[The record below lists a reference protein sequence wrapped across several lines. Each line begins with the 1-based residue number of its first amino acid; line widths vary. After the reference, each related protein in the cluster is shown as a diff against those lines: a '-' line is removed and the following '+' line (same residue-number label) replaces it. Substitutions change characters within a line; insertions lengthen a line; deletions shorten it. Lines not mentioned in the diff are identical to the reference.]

1 MRRPYSG
8 NMRTAEALSGS
19 SPLVETRR
27 EPVAVED
34 AFAMHYSA
42 VFRQVQRLMRDPDD
56 SYDLTL
62 TAWEKA
68 HRAWDRRP
76 SVALEIKPWLF
87 RIARNACVDELRR
100 RQLVRW
106 EPLEGT
112 QRGGRD
118 QQGDRAVAPAALLAS
133 DSHDP
138 EREAL
143 RSERAELARRARR
156 GLPIRYRTCLLLRE
170 AEGLSCEE
178 IGTRLQLSSG
188 AVRTTLCRARQ
199 RLRVEYVA
207 LGGEPAAA

>member
-1 MRRPYSG
+1 MS
-8 NMRTAEALSGS
+8 TAEAT
-19 SPLVETRR
+19 PLAAPTRHD
-27 EPVAVED
+27 PLAVED
-34 AFAMHYSA
+34 AFATHYPA

-68 HRAWDRRP
+68 QRAWDRRP
-76 SVALEIKPWLF
+76 LVALEIKPWLF

-112 QRGGRD
+112 RRGRNENGE
-118 QQGDRAVAPAALLAS
+118 GPAAPAALLSS
-133 DSHDP
+133 DNADP

-143 RSERAELARRARR
+143 RSERADLVRRALRR
-156 GLPIRYRTCLLLRE
+156 LPTRYRTCLLMRE

-178 IGTRLQLSSG
+178 IGSRLQLSSG

>member
-1 MRRPYSG
+1 MRS
-8 NMRTAEALSGS
+8 AEAVLDAES
-19 SPLVETRR
+19 RR
-27 EPVAVED
+27 DPVAVEE
-34 AFAMHYSA
+34 AFATHYSA

-56 SYDLTL
+56 TYDLTL
-62 TAWEKA
+62 AAWEKA
-68 HRAWDRRP
+68 QRAWDRRP
-76 SVALEIKPWLF
+76 PVALEIKPWLF

-112 QRGGRD
+112 RRPSGE
-118 QQGDRAVAPAALLAS
+118 APVAPAALLSS

-138 EREAL
+138 EREVL
-143 RSERAELARRARR
+143 RSERADLVRRALRR
-156 GLPIRYRTCLLLRE
+156 LPSRYRTCLLMRE

-178 IGTRLQLSSG
+178 IGHRLQLSSG

-199 RLRVEYVA
+199 RLRAEYVA

>member
-1 MRRPYSG
+1 MS
-8 NMRTAEALSGS
+8 TAEAA
-19 SPLVETRR
+19 PVVPTRR
-27 EPVAVED
+27 DPLLVED
-34 AFAMHYSA
+34 AFATHYAA

-62 TAWEKA
+62 AAWEKA
-68 HRAWDRRP
+68 HKAWDRRP
-76 SVALEIKPWLF
+76 PIALEIKPWLF

-112 QRGGRD
+112 RRD
-118 QQGDRAVAPAALLAS
+118 NAGERYVAPAALLAS
-133 DSHDP
+133 DTNDP

-143 RSERAELARRARR
+143 RGERAALIRTALRR
-156 GLPIRYRTCLLLRE
+156 LPVRYRTCLLLRE

-178 IGTRLQLSSG
+178 IGARLQLSSG

>member
-1 MRRPYSG
+1 
-8 NMRTAEALSGS
+8 MRTAEATSLATLHRA
-19 SPLVETRR
+19 PLL
-27 EPVAVED
+27 VED
-34 AFAMHYSA
+34 AFATHYSA

-68 HRAWDRRP
+68 HKAWDRRP
-76 SVALEIKPWLF
+76 PIALEIKPWLF

-112 QRGGRD
+112 RRGQSGE
-118 QQGDRAVAPAALLAS
+118 GHVAPASLLAS
-133 DSHDP
+133 DTNDP

-143 RSERAELARRARR
+143 RGERADLIRRALNR
-156 GLPIRYRTCLLLRE
+156 LPGRYRTCLLMRE

-178 IGTRLQLSSG
+178 IGTRLNLSSG

-199 RLRVEYVA
+199 RLRIEYVA

>member
-1 MRRPYSG
+1 MHPPYSG
-8 NMRTAEALSGS
+8 DMRTAEAL
-19 SPLVETRR
+19 PLAETSR

-68 HRAWDRRP
+68 QRAWDRRP

-106 EPLEGT
+106 EPLEST
-112 QRGGRD
+112 RRNGGS
-118 QQGDRAVAPAALLAS
+118 QSGEGSVAPASLLTS
-133 DSHDP
+133 DTYDP
-138 EREAL
+138 EREML
-143 RSERAELARRARR
+143 RNERAELVRRALRR
-156 GLPIRYRTCLLLRE
+156 LPNRYRTCLLMRE

-178 IGTRLQLSSG
+178 IGNRLELSSG

-199 RLRVEYVA
+199 RLRVEYTA

>member
-1 MRRPYSG
+1 MP
-8 NMRTAEALSGS
+8 TALD
-19 SPLVETRR
+19 PVR
-27 EPVAVED
+27 EVVAVED
-34 AFAMHYSA
+34 AFTTHYSA

-68 HRAWDRRP
+68 QRAWDRRP
-76 SVALEIKPWLF
+76 AVAVEIKPWLF

-112 QRGGRD
+112 RGGMRD
-118 QQGDRAVAPAALLAS
+118 NGETPVPPAALLTS
-133 DSHDP
+133 DTNDP

-143 RSERAELARRARR
+143 RSERAELVRRALRR
-156 GLPIRYRTCLLLRE
+156 LPARYRTCLLMRE

-178 IGTRLQLSSG
+178 IGGRLQLSSG

-199 RLRVEYVA
+199 RLKAEYVA

>member
-1 MRRPYSG
+1 
-8 NMRTAEALSGS
+8 MRTAEAPVLG
-19 SPLVETRR
+19 ETRR
-27 EPVAVED
+27 DPLAVEE
-34 AFAMHYSA
+34 AFATHYSA

-68 HRAWDRRP
+68 QRAWDRRP
-76 SVALEIKPWLF
+76 MVAVEIKPWLF

-106 EPLEGT
+106 EPLD
-112 QRGGRD
+112 GGRRSAT
-118 QQGDRAVAPAALLAS
+118 GEITNTVPAALLSS

-138 EREAL
+138 EREVL
-143 RSERAELARRARR
+143 RSERADLVRQALRR
-156 GLPIRYRTCLLLRE
+156 LPNRYRTCLLMRE

-178 IGTRLQLSSG
+178 IGSRLQLSSG

-199 RLRVEYVA
+199 RLRSEYVA
-207 LGGEPAAA
+207 LGGEAA

>member
-1 MRRPYSG
+1 MHRPYSG
-8 NMRTAEALSGS
+8 DMRTAEAEL
-19 SPLVETRR
+19 LAETRR
-27 EPVAVED
+27 DPVAVED

-68 HRAWDRRP
+68 QRAWDRRP

-112 QRGGRD
+112 RGGQRS
-118 QQGDRAVAPAALLAS
+118 QSGEGPVAPASLLVS
-133 DSHDP
+133 DTHDP
-138 EREAL
+138 ERDML
-143 RSERAELARRARR
+143 RNERAELVRRALRR
-156 GLPIRYRTCLLLRE
+156 LPTRYRTCLLMRE

-178 IGTRLQLSSG
+178 IGNRLALSSG

-199 RLRVEYVA
+199 RLRLEYVA

>member
-1 MRRPYSG
+1 
-8 NMRTAEALSGS
+8 
-19 SPLVETRR
+19 
-27 EPVAVED
+27 
-34 AFAMHYSA
+34 
-42 VFRQVQRLMRDPDD
+42 MRDPDD

-68 HRAWDRRP
+68 HKAWDRRP
-76 SVALEIKPWLF
+76 VAALEIKPWLF

-106 EPLEGT
+106 EPLDGMRGAARGLAGEGP
-112 QRGGRD
+112 
-118 QQGDRAVAPAALLAS
+118 VAPAALLSS

-143 RSERAELARRARR
+143 RSERADLVRRALRR
-156 GLPIRYRTCLLLRE
+156 LPPRYRTCLLMRE
-170 AEGLSCEE
+170 AEGLSCDE
-178 IGTRLQLSSG
+178 IGARMHLSSG

-199 RLRVEYVA
+199 RLRSEYVA

>member
-1 MRRPYSG
+1 MS
-8 NMRTAEALSGS
+8 TAEATQVAA
-19 SPLVETRR
+19 PHRDR
-27 EPVAVED
+27 VAVED
-34 AFAMHYSA
+34 AFATHYSA

-62 TAWEKA
+62 TTWEKA
-68 HRAWDRRP
+68 QRAWDRRP

-106 EPLEGT
+106 EPLERTHRARLG
-112 QRGGRD
+112 
-118 QQGDRAVAPAALLAS
+118 QGPVPPAALLSS
-133 DSHDP
+133 DTHDP
-138 EREAL
+138 EREVL
-143 RSERAELARRARR
+143 RGERAEIVRRALLR
-156 GLPIRYRTCLLLRE
+156 LPNRYRTCLLMRE

-178 IGTRLQLSSG
+178 IGNRLQLSSG

-199 RLRVEYVA
+199 RLRAEYVA

>member
-1 MRRPYSG
+1 MSI
-8 NMRTAEALSGS
+8 AEATPPAATHRD
-19 SPLVETRR
+19 PL
-27 EPVAVED
+27 AVED
-34 AFAMHYSA
+34 AFATHYSA

-56 SYDLTL
+56 TYDLTL

-112 QRGGRD
+112 RSSSSGE
-118 QQGDRAVAPAALLAS
+118 ASVAPAALLSS

-143 RSERAELARRARR
+143 RSERAELVRRALRR
-156 GLPIRYRTCLLLRE
+156 LPNRYRTCLLMRE

-199 RLRVEYVA
+199 RLRSEYVA

>member
-1 MRRPYSG
+1 MP
-8 NMRTAEALSGS
+8 TAEAPQLA
-19 SPLVETRR
+19 ETRR

-68 HRAWDRRP
+68 QRAWDRRP

-106 EPLEGT
+106 EPLDGVR
-112 QRGGRD
+112 RG
-118 QQGDRAVAPAALLAS
+118 QSSEAPVAPAALLSS
-133 DSHDP
+133 DSYDP
-138 EREAL
+138 EREMLRNERADLVRQAL
-143 RSERAELARRARR
+143 RR
-156 GLPIRYRTCLLLRE
+156 LPSRYRVCLLLRE

-178 IGTRLQLSSG
+178 IGTRLNLSSG

-199 RLRVEYVA
+199 RLRIEYIA
-207 LGGEPAAA
+207 LGGEPSAA

>member
-1 MRRPYSG
+1 MS
-8 NMRTAEALSGS
+8 TAEAT
-19 SPLVETRR
+19 PLATTRR
-27 EPVAVED
+27 DPLLVED
-34 AFAMHYSA
+34 AFATHYSA

-68 HRAWDRRP
+68 HKAWDRRP
-76 SVALEIKPWLF
+76 NVALEIKPWLF

-112 QRGGRD
+112 RRGQSGE
-118 QQGDRAVAPAALLAS
+118 GHVAPASLLAS
-133 DSHDP
+133 DTNDP

-143 RSERAELARRARR
+143 RGERADLIRRALNR
-156 GLPIRYRTCLLLRE
+156 LPGRYRTCLLMRE

-178 IGTRLQLSSG
+178 IGTRLNLSSG

-199 RLRVEYVA
+199 RLRIEYVA

>member
-1 MRRPYSG
+1 
-8 NMRTAEALSGS
+8 MRTAEATQLATLHRD
-19 SPLVETRR
+19 PLL
-27 EPVAVED
+27 VED
-34 AFAMHYSA
+34 AFATHYTA

-68 HRAWDRRP
+68 QRAWDRRP
-76 SVALEIKPWLF
+76 PVALEIKPWLF

-118 QQGDRAVAPAALLAS
+118 RFGDGPVAPAALLAS

-138 EREAL
+138 EREVL
-143 RSERAELARRARR
+143 RNERAELVRRALRR
-156 GLPIRYRTCLLLRE
+156 LPTRYRTCQQMRE
-170 AEGLSCEE
+170 SEGLSCVELRNSL
-178 IGTRLQLSSG
+178 TLS
-188 AVRTTLCRARQ
+188 T
-199 RLRVEYVA
+199 
-207 LGGEPAAA
+207 

>member
-1 MRRPYSG
+1 
-8 NMRTAEALSGS
+8 MRTAEATPVAAPQRD
-19 SPLVETRR
+19 PL
-27 EPVAVED
+27 AVED
-34 AFAMHYSA
+34 AFSTHYSA
-42 VFRQVQRLMRDPDD
+42 VYRQVQRLMRDPDD

-68 HRAWDRRP
+68 QRAWDRRP
-76 SVALEIKPWLF
+76 SAALEVKPWLF

-112 QRGGRD
+112 RKNQSNG
-118 QQGDRAVAPAALLAS
+118 APVAPASLLAS
-133 DSHDP
+133 DSYDP

-143 RSERAELARRARR
+143 RSERAALVRRALRR
-156 GLPIRYRTCLLLRE
+156 LPNRYRTCLLMRE

>member
-1 MRRPYSG
+1 MS
-8 NMRTAEALSGS
+8 TAEPTLAAAPQRD
-19 SPLVETRR
+19 PL
-27 EPVAVED
+27 AVED
-34 AFAMHYSA
+34 AFATHYSA

-68 HRAWDRRP
+68 QRAWDRRP
-76 SVALEIKPWLF
+76 QVALEIKPWLF

-112 QRGGRD
+112 RRGAS
-118 QQGDRAVAPAALLAS
+118 GDVLIAPAALLSS
-133 DSHDP
+133 DTHDP

-143 RSERAELARRARR
+143 RGERADLIRRALRR
-156 GLPIRYRTCLLLRE
+156 LPQRYRTCLLMRE
-170 AEGLSCEE
+170 AEGLSCDE
-178 IGTRLQLSSG
+178 IGSRLQLSSG

>member
-1 MRRPYSG
+1 MP
-8 NMRTAEALSGS
+8 TAEAPQLA
-19 SPLVETRR
+19 ETRR
-27 EPVAVED
+27 EPLAVED
-34 AFAMHYSA
+34 AFATHYSA

-68 HRAWDRRP
+68 QRAWDRRP
-76 SVALEIKPWLF
+76 AVAVEIKPWLF

-106 EPLEGT
+106 EPLDGT
-112 QRGGRD
+112 H
-118 QQGDRAVAPAALLAS
+118 GDRNGGETSVAPAQLLSS

-138 EREAL
+138 EREVL
-143 RSERAELARRARR
+143 RSERADLVRKALRR
-156 GLPIRYRTCLLLRE
+156 LPVRYRTCLLMRE

-178 IGTRLQLSSG
+178 IGARLQLSSG

-199 RLRVEYVA
+199 RLRSEYVA
-207 LGGEPAAA
+207 LGGEAAW

>member
-1 MRRPYSG
+1 
-8 NMRTAEALSGS
+8 MRTAEATQVATLHRD
-19 SPLVETRR
+19 PLL
-27 EPVAVED
+27 VED
-34 AFAMHYSA
+34 AFATHYSA

-68 HRAWDRRP
+68 QRAWDRRP
-76 SVALEIKPWLF
+76 PVALEIKPWLF

-112 QRGGRD
+112 RRS
-118 QQGDRAVAPAALLAS
+118 AESPVALLSS

-143 RSERAELARRARR
+143 RSERAE
-156 GLPIRYRTCLLLRE
+156 I
-170 AEGLSCEE
+170 
-178 IGTRLQLSSG
+178 
-188 AVRTTLCRARQ
+188 VR
-199 RLRVEYVA
+199 
-207 LGGEPAAA
+207 

>member
-1 MRRPYSG
+1 MRIADAHPV
-8 NMRTAEALSGS
+8 A
-19 SPLVETRR
+19 ETRR
-27 EPVAVED
+27 DPIAVEE
-34 AFAMHYSA
+34 AFATHYSA

-68 HRAWDRRP
+68 QRAWDRRP

-106 EPLEGT
+106 EPLEGS
-112 QRGGRD
+112 RRAAA
-118 QQGDRAVAPAALLAS
+118 GDTNTVSPAAMLSS

-138 EREAL
+138 EREVL
-143 RSERAELARRARR
+143 RSERADLVRQALRR
-156 GLPIRYRTCLLLRE
+156 LPNRYRACLLMRE

-178 IGTRLQLSSG
+178 IGSRLQLSSG

-199 RLRVEYVA
+199 RLRTEYVA
-207 LGGEPAAA
+207 LGGEAA

>member
-1 MRRPYSG
+1 MP
-8 NMRTAEALSGS
+8 TAPA
-19 SPLVETRR
+19 PIR
-27 EPVAVED
+27 EVVAVED
-34 AFAMHYSA
+34 AFTTHYSA

-68 HRAWDRRP
+68 QRAWDRRP
-76 SVALEIKPWLF
+76 AVALEIKPWLF

-112 QRGGRD
+112 RGATRD
-118 QQGDRAVAPAALLAS
+118 NGESPVAPAALLSS
-133 DSHDP
+133 DTNDP
-138 EREAL
+138 EREVL
-143 RSERAELARRARR
+143 RSERADLVRQALRR
-156 GLPIRYRTCLLLRE
+156 LPNRYRTCLLLRE

-178 IGTRLQLSSG
+178 IGARLNLSSG

-199 RLRVEYVA
+199 RLKVEYVA

>member
-1 MRRPYSG
+1 MT
-8 NMRTAEALSGS
+8 TAPA
-19 SPLVETRR
+19 PTRDVDV
-27 EPVAVED
+27 VAVED
-34 AFAMHYSA
+34 AFTTHYSA

-76 SVALEIKPWLF
+76 AVALEIKPWLF

-112 QRGGRD
+112 RNSMRD
-118 QQGDRAVAPAALLAS
+118 NGEAPVAPAALLSS
-133 DSHDP
+133 DTNDP
-138 EREAL
+138 EREVL
-143 RSERAELARRARR
+143 RSERADLVRQALRR
-156 GLPIRYRTCLLLRE
+156 LPSRYRTCLLLRE

-178 IGTRLQLSSG
+178 IGYRLHLSSG

-199 RLRVEYVA
+199 RLKAEYVA

>member
-1 MRRPYSG
+1 MS
-8 NMRTAEALSGS
+8 TALAPS
-19 SPLVETRR
+19 RD
-27 EPVAVED
+27 PVAIED
-34 AFAMHYSA
+34 AFNTHYSA

-62 TAWEKA
+62 AAWEKA
-68 HRAWDRRP
+68 QRAWDRRP
-76 SVALEIKPWLF
+76 AVALEIKPWLF

-106 EPLEGT
+106 EPLDGT
-112 QRGGRD
+112 RGAVRD
-118 QQGDRAVAPAALLAS
+118 NGETQVAPAQLLSS

-138 EREAL
+138 EREVL
-143 RSERAELARRARR
+143 RSERADLVRRALRR
-156 GLPIRYRTCLLLRE
+156 LPNRYRTCLLMRE

-199 RLRVEYVA
+199 RLKAEYVA